1 MSPFDS
7 EHFTDMDGNPLE
19 DAPEPLPCAFC
30 GSRMPQVRVERPPG
44 RHSTRGG
51 AGMER
56 TAGIAASGC
65 GTKGCAIRCL
75 DLRRRVR

>member
-7 EHFTDMDGNPLE
+7 EHFTDMDGNALE
-19 DAPEPLPCAFC
+19 DAPEPLPCPFRESNASSAAPTVPR
-30 GSRMPQVRVERPPG
+30 G
-44 RHSTRGG
+44 HSARGG